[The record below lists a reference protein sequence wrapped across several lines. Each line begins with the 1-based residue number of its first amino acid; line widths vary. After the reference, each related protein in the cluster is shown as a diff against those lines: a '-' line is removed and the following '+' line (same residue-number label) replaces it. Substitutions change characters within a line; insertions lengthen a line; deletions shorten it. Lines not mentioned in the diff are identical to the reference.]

1 GTRGDRRSCDRPRR
15 DRPAGR
21 RHRRGPRPALG
32 RHRLERPH
40 QPDVL
45 RHLRPAEAV
54 RLPLRGR
61 REAHAAGA
69 LRGPGGGVQRHP
81 REGRARRVPAARAR
95 ALGHHAAGLTVL
107 FDRDRARRR
116 GPGRYQVKLR
126 PNERALVADLVG
138 QLREQLLASTDDPAV
153 RRLFPPAY
161 PDDAERD
168 AGYQVLTRDTL
179 LEQRLAA
186 LDTVEQSLD
195 GRELDEGGMTAWMTT
210 LNALRLVLGTRL
222 DVDEEP
228 PALDPSDPMAPAYA
242 VYEFLGWLLSQVV
255 DVLSADLPPAAES

>member
-1 GTRGDRRSCDRPRR
+1 
-15 DRPAGR
+15 
-21 RHRRGPRPALG
+21 
-32 RHRLERPH
+32 
-40 QPDVL
+40 
-45 RHLRPAEAV
+45 
-54 RLPLRGR
+54 PLRGR

-168 AGYQVLTRDTL
+168 AGYQRSEEHTSELQSRENLVCRLL
-179 LEQRLAA
+179 LEKNNTKIVR
-186 LDTVEQSLD
+186 
-195 GRELDEGGMTAWMTT
+195 
-210 LNALRLVLGTRL
+210 
-222 DVDEEP
+222 
-228 PALDPSDPMAPAYA
+228 
-242 VYEFLGWLLSQVV
+242 
-255 DVLSADLPPAAES
+255 

>member
-1 GTRGDRRSCDRPRR
+1 
-15 DRPAGR
+15 
-21 RHRRGPRPALG
+21 
-32 RHRLERPH
+32 
-40 QPDVL
+40 
-45 RHLRPAEAV
+45 
-54 RLPLRGR
+54 
-61 REAHAAGA
+61 
-69 LRGPGGGVQRHP
+69 
-81 REGRARRVPAARAR
+81 
-95 ALGHHAAGLTVL
+95 VL